1 MLIKNSVYKAEFTDI
16 NNLGC
21 GVCRI
26 DGVVVF
32 VDGAVDG
39 DVADI
44 KIIKVAKNYCVGRIE
59 RLITPSPHR
68 IEPDCP
74 VSKRCG
80 GCSYRH
86 ITYEHELDIKRRYI
100 EGAFAKAGVEC
111 EIDPVISAGEINGYR
126 NKAAYPVSANG
137 KTGFYARRTHD
148 IISCDVCRLGHPA
161 FDEIASAFRAWLEK
175 SGCKTAKHLYI
186 RRGFATNET
195 MVCVVSSSERLPKKD
210 ELIEAFKNFDGVKS
224 IFLNVNPEDTNV
236 ILGDRY
242 IKLWGDD
249 FIEDILCGLRF
260 RISPQ
265 SFYPVNRNGAELLY
279 GQVFKRVAELNPS
292 NLLDLYCGA
301 GTIGLSIAARFPGIS
316 LTGVEIVP
324 KAIEN
329 AKHNAAANGIENVH
343 FICGDATDA
352 GIGGFDCIVTDPPRK
367 GMSKELVDKIVAEK
381 PRNIVYVSCSPDT
394 LARDAALLIAGGYRI
409 GRVSPVDMF
418 PRTGSL
424 EAVAM
429 FSLK

>member
-1 MLIKNSVYKAEFTDI
+1 MLVKNSVYKAEFTDI

-21 GVCRI
+21 GICRI

-39 DVADI
+39 DVAEI

-59 RLITPSPHR
+59 RLIEPSPFR
-68 IEPDCP
+68 AEPDCP

-86 ITYEHELDIKRRYI
+86 ISYAHELDIKRGYI
-100 EGAFAKAGVEC
+100 EGAMLKAGVEC
-111 EIDPVISAGEINGYR
+111 EIDPVISAGEVDNYR
-126 NKAAYPVSANG
+126 NKAAYPVSSDG
-137 KTGFYARRTHD
+137 KTGFYARHTHD
-148 IISCDVCRLGHPA
+148 IISCDTCKLGHPV
-161 FDEIASAFRAWLEK
+161 FDGIAAAFRAWLEK

-186 RRGFATNET
+186 RRGFATGET
-195 MVCVVSSSERLPKKD
+195 MVCVVSSSDKLPAKL
-210 ELIEAFKNFDGVKS
+210 ELVSALTAFDGVKS
-224 IFLNVNPEDTNV
+224 VYLNVNPEDTNV
-236 ILGDRY
+236 ILGNKY

-249 FIEDILCGLRF
+249 FIEDLLCGLRF

-265 SFYPVNRNGAELLY
+265 SFYQVNRNGAELLY
-279 GQVFKRVAELNPS
+279 GEVFKRVEKCSPA

-301 GTIGLSIAARFPGIS
+301 GTIGLSIAARFPGVS

-324 KAIEN
+324 EAIEN
-329 AKHNAAANGIENVH
+329 AKHNAKANGIKNAK

-367 GMSKELVDKIVAEK
+367 GMTKELVDKLIAEK
-381 PRNIVYVSCSPDT
+381 PKNIVYVSCNPDT
-394 LARDAALLIAGGYRI
+394 LARDAALLIAGGYKI

-429 FSLK
+429 FSLD